1 MILSFL
7 LGALGIA
14 AFIVILALLIGLE
27 IALSNRDA
35 FWPGLILPAILIL
48 FGLGCYLKV
57 PGYSPFWLLVLWVPA
72 ALVLVLYGICRTTKR
87 RLLQEELPEDG
98 ESSDHLES

>member
-35 FWPGLILPAILIL
+35 FWPGLILPGILIL

-72 ALVLVLYGICRTTKR
+72 ALVLVLYAICRTTKR
-87 RLLQEELPEDG
+87 RFQQEEALPEEDPANKS
-98 ESSDHLES
+98 E